1 MRILVTEDD
10 PRMASLLGQ
19 ALTEAD
25 HEVRVVSSGEKAID
39 ALGEDAYDLVL
50 LDVMLPR
57 LDGFATCRRMRE
69 RGASMAIL
77 MLTARDDVEDRV
89 RGLDAGADDYLGKPF
104 SLDELL
110 ARVRALERRGPAEF
124 GARITVGSMALDTAE
139 LVLLREGERIDLTP
153 RECAVLEVLMRSAG
167 RIVRRERIMALAW
180 PDDADPR
187 SNVLE
192 VLIKRLR
199 EKVDRPFGDDSI
211 QTVRGAGY
219 RLHVE

>member
-110 ARVRALERRGPAEF
+110 ARVRALERRGPADF
-124 GARITVGSMALDTAE
+124 GARITVGPMALDTGE
-139 LVLLREGERIDLTP
+139 LVLLRDGERIDLTP

-199 EKVDRPFGDDSI
+199 EKVDRPFRDDSI

>member
-1 MRILVTEDD
+1 MRVLVTEDD
-10 PRMASLLGQ
+10 ARMASLLGQ
-19 ALTEAD
+19 ALTEAE
-25 HEVRVVSSGEKAID
+25 HEVRIVSSGEKAID

-57 LDGFATCRRMRE
+57 MDGFATCRRMRE

-124 GARITVGSMALDTAE
+124 GTRVTVGPLTLDTSE
-139 LVLLREGERIDLTP
+139 LALLRDGERIDLTP

-167 RIVRRERIMALAW
+167 RTVRRERIMALAW

-199 EKVDRPFGDDSI
+199 EKVDRPFGADSI

-219 RLHVE
+219 RLEVP

>member
-1 MRILVTEDD
+1 MRVLVTEDD
-10 PRMASLLGQ
+10 ARMASLLGQ

-25 HEVRVVSSGEKAID
+25 HEVRVVGSGEKAID
-39 ALGEDAYDLVL
+39 ALAEDPYDLVL

-57 LDGFATCRRMRE
+57 MDGFATCRRMRD
-69 RGASMAIL
+69 RGAGMPIL

-124 GARITVGSMALDTAE
+124 GTRIAAGPLALDTAAYV
-139 LVLLREGERIDLTP
+139 VLRDGVRIDLTP
-153 RECAVLEVLMRSAG
+153 LECAVLEVLMRNAG
-167 RIVRRERIMALAW
+167 RIVRRDRIVARAW
-180 PDDADPR
+180 PDDADHR

-192 VLIKRLR
+192 VVIKRLR
-199 EKVDRPFGDDSI
+199 EKVDRPFGGDSI

-219 RLHVE
+219 RLEVP

>member
-1 MRILVTEDD
+1 MLVTEDD
-10 PRMASLLGQ
+10 SRMASLLGQ

-25 HEVRVVSSGEKAID
+25 HNVRVVGSGEKAID
-39 ALGEDAYDLVL
+39 ALGEDSYDLVL

-69 RGASMAIL
+69 RGATMAIL

-89 RGLDAGADDYLGKPF
+89 RGLDAGADDYLCKPF

-124 GARITVGSMALDTAE
+124 GTRIAAGPLALDTAA
-139 LVLLREGERIDLTP
+139 LVVLRDGVRIDLTP

-167 RIVRRERIMALAW
+167 RIVHRERIMARAW
-180 PDDADPR
+180 PDDAEHR

-192 VLIKRLR
+192 VVIKRLR
-199 EKVDRPFGDDSI
+199 EKIDRPFDTDTI
-211 QTVRGAGY
+211 ETVRGVGY
-219 RLHVE
+219 RLEVP